1 MKNTRRKHS
10 DSFKTEVVLEA
21 LKERKTLAELAQ
33 EYQLLPALISSRK
46 AEFLANA
53 HLTFWSQTQ
62 ERGGRRQYHR

>member
-33 EYQLLPALISSRK
+33 
-46 AEFLANA
+46 
-53 HLTFWSQTQ
+53 
-62 ERGGRRQYHR
+62 